1 MKQKQNRLI
10 VNNLLL
16 VSGIIM
22 TISGLVQQVGFHMDN
37 HGDQLQADQLV
48 WGLEHTEWSVIHKV
62 TIVIFSVLMI
72 CHFLT
77 HWKWYKGVISKN
89 LIRKN
94 RQVFILSVL
103 FALVAITGLIPW
115 FIDLSGGTGS
125 LRMILIEIHDKLAL
139 FLAIFLILHLVKR
152 IKFLKFWVV
161 QHSDNQ

>member
-22 TISGLVQQVGFHMDN
+22 TVSGLIQQIGFHMGN
-37 HGDQLQADQLV
+37 HGDQLQTDQLV
-48 WGLEHTEWSVIHKV
+48 WGLDRTEWSVIHKV
-62 TIVIFSVLMI
+62 TIVIFSILMI
-72 CHFLT
+72 CHICT

-89 LIRKN
+89 QIRKN

-103 FALVAITGLIPW
+103 FVLVAVTGLIPW
-115 FIDLSGGTGS
+115 FIDLSGGVGS
-125 LRMILIEIHDKLAL
+125 LRLILIEIHDKLAL

-152 IKFLKFWVV
+152 IKFLKFWVA
-161 QHSDNQ
+161 QRIDNQ